1 LYQQQGGEGCFST
14 SFEMQEHKRSFV
26 GSLSSFKDKWDELE
40 EKAAA
45 LPGGSIDKAFIAE
58 LLLRSKRA
66 N

>member
-1 LYQQQGGEGCFST
+1 
-14 SFEMQEHKRSFV
+14 V

-58 LLLRSKRA
+58 LLPGV
-66 N
+66 